1 MSVEIRKWADV
12 VQGDWVLMDGQI
24 LQVREIDPT
33 DWEESRTYL
42 CSDGFAHER
51 NINGWTAISDRLPEG
66 YEPSTR

>member
-1 MSVEIRKWADV
+1 
-12 VQGDWVLMDGQI
+12 MDGQI
-24 LQVREIDPT
+24 LQVREVDPT

-66 YEPSTR
+66 YEPTIR